1 MQDYQTAVSELRS
14 GRKESHWIWYIMP
27 MMAGIGYSSMCQTY
41 GVPSLDHATG
51 YLLHPTLGPRLA
63 EVVGVVH
70 SQICERNLKLQ
81 RLMGSDVDA
90 RKAVSCLVLFRAAA
104 EPLMSTEATVPFDV
118 AKFRDQ
124 ATLVLNAVATSYP
137 ACPFTTDY
145 LKRQQT
151 GICEASDHE
160 DVAPSS
166 GEGASQL
173 KAQCDADMHLQPA
186 ADETDDETA
195 ATEAAATNA
204 ADSLIIPD
212 PALDGGDACAELVEG
227 WVQVGPYV

>member
-63 EVVGVVH
+63 EVVGVVY

-90 RKAVSCLVLFRAAA
+90 LKAVSCLVLFRAAA

-151 GICEASDHE
+151 GKREASNHE

-166 GEGASQL
+166 GGGASQP
-173 KAQCDADMHLQPA
+173 KAQLPAGWALVEVGGGESRYYHVGSDTWSVEFPPCLQPNIPGMRRPFA
-186 ADETDDETA
+186 REPRI
-195 ATEAAATNA
+195 
-204 ADSLIIPD
+204 LIS
-212 PALDGGDACAELVEG
+212 VK
-227 WVQVGPYV
+227 